1 MKWVN
6 SMARTLLSMP
16 RRWQGVFAACLL
28 WLLWMI
34 VGFWDTLL
42 LLVLVGIGFAV
53 GRILEE
59 RTSWQGVVEKLLR
72 EHYHD
77 S

>member
-1 MKWVN
+1 MKWVT
-6 SMARTLLSMP
+6 SIARVFLSLQ
-16 RRWQGVFAACLL
+16 RRWQGVVAACLF
-28 WLLWMI
+28 WLVWMI

-42 LLVLVGIGFAV
+42 LLVLVGIGFSV

-59 RTSWQGVVEKLLR
+59 RTSWQDVVEKLLR